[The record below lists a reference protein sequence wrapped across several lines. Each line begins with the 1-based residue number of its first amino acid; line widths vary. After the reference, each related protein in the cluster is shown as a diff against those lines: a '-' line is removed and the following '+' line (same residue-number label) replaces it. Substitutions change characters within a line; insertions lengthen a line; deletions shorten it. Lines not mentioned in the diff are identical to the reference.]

1 MKYDW
6 KYNSKT
12 RTVDIV
18 NRNNTTIKLHL
29 SNRYRGILETEYNSY
44 FFKSDGLLSRS
55 LTLSTDSG
63 SSMADVRFNR
73 LLSRAE
79 IWYKDSNYTL
89 NIEGTIFCKKW
100 SISSGKNYTM
110 KGRRDGNRFGEI
122 ESEYDDQILATI
134 GLHSY
139 LHYCESVL
147 MLSSVT
153 GFSVVA
159 SVVSILLISLL

>member
-12 RTVDIV
+12 RTVDIA
-18 NRNNTTIKLHL
+18 NSINTTIKLHL
-29 SNRYRGILETEYNSY
+29 SNRYRSILETESNSY

-63 SSMADVRFNR
+63 ISIADVRFNR

-89 NIEGTIFCKKW
+89 NIEGTLFCKKW
-100 SISSGKNYTM
+100 SISSGKHAII
-110 KGRRDGNRFGEI
+110 KGRRDGNKFGEI
-122 ESEYDDQILATI
+122 ESQQDDQILATI

-139 LHYCESVL
+139 LHYCESIL

-153 GFSVVA
+153 GFAIVA
-159 SVVSILLISLL
+159 SVVSVLLISIL